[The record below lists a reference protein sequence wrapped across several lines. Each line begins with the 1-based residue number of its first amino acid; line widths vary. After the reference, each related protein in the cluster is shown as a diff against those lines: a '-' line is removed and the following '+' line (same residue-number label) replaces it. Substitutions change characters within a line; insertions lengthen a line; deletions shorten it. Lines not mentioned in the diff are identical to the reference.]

1 MSVLEPATRRRVHAQ
16 TPGTF
21 LFDSSDRSV
30 VEDVALCADVTPGR
44 RRGDRRDRGKA
55 TVNRESA

>member
-16 TPGTF
+16 SPGMF
-21 LFDSSDRSV
+21 VFDGSDRSV
-30 VEDVALCADVTPGR
+30 VALFADVTPGR